1 MRKFEWLMAIIL
13 IVAGLICLTI
23 SGTAILG
30 PESINSYLLTLI
42 QLCFWMGI
50 PIIVVGILYF
60 ILLSKKKKGK
70 NE

>member
-1 MRKFEWLMAIIL
+1 MKRFEWLMAITL
-13 IVAGLICLTI
+13 IVAGITCLTI

-30 PESINSYLLTLI
+30 PKSIDSYLLTLI

-50 PIIVVGILYF
+50 PIIAVGVLYF

-70 NE
+70 DE